1 MMLVFDYIIG
11 ALQQGGGVTVYFDN
25 LVSRYAYRVRDSVLL
40 LPCELKNKFDI
51 QAICLP
57 SLLFGRYRDVV
68 VDDKLSGVFHSSY
81 YRLPKNRDLKIVT
94 TVHDFTYEKF
104 VRGPAKWVHCWQKYR
119 AIKHSDR
126 VICVSQNTARD
137 LMHYCPID
145 PNKIRVIHN
154 GVSESYHVSPDVQS
168 ETNEVLFVGARA
180 GYKNFEFAVDAL
192 VKRPELSL
200 SIVGGGPLSEAELQ
214 RLDARIPGRYTW
226 LGRLSDAD
234 LNLAYNR
241 AYALLYP
248 SSYEGFGIPIIEA
261 MRAGCPVIAVNVS
274 SIPEVAGNAAILTDV
289 ADADQFA
296 NALSSI
302 PQRREALVQAGL
314 EQAKKFSWDKCF
326 EETLQVYKELM

>member
-1 MMLVFDYIIG
+1 MVYFDYIIG
-11 ALQQGGGVTVYFDN
+11 SLQSHGGISVYFD
-25 LVSRYAYRVRDSVLL
+25 SIMRRYFSCDNEGVLL
-40 LPCELKNKFDI
+40 LPGDMCNNFSVIPLIVPAGKIN
-51 QAICLP
+51 
-57 SLLFGRYRDVV
+57 RYRDVFF
-68 VDDKLSGVFHSSY
+68 DCNGHGVFHSSY
-81 YRLPKNRDLKIVT
+81 YRLPANRNLKIVT

-119 AIKHSDR
+119 AIKHSDI

-145 PNKIRVIHN
+145 PSKIRVIHN
-154 GVSESYHVSPDVQS
+154 GVSESYHVLPDVQS
-168 ETNEVLFVGARA
+168 KTNEVLFVGARA
-180 GYKNFEFAVDAL
+180 GYKNFELAVDAL

-200 SIVGGGPLSEAELQ
+200 SIVGGGPLSEAEQQ

-226 LGRLSDAD
+226 LGRLSDEE

-248 SSYEGFGIPIIEA
+248 SSYEGFGIPVIEA

-274 SIPEVAGNAAILTDV
+274 SIPEVAGSAAILTDI
-289 ADADQFA
+289 ADAELFA
-296 NALSSI
+296 NSLSI
-302 PQRREALVQAGL
+302 LPQRREVLVEAGI

>member
-1 MMLVFDYIIG
+1 MILFDPIIYH
-11 ALQQGGGVTVYFDN
+11 LQKGGGITVYFSSIQN
-25 LVSRYAYRVRDSVLL
+25 RIKAKAEEHIVLTIADEKL
-40 LPCELKNKFDI
+40 AN
-51 QAICLP
+51 
-57 SLLFGRYRDVV
+57 RYRDC
-68 VDDKLSGVFHSSY
+68 DTGLFSGVFHSSY
-81 YRLPKNRDLKIVT
+81 YRLPTNRELKIVT

-119 AIKHSDR
+119 AIKHSDI
-126 VICVSQNTARD
+126 VICVSHNTAGD

-145 PNKIRVIHN
+145 PSKIRVIHN
-154 GVSESYHVSPDVQS
+154 GVSESYHVLPDVQS
-168 ETNEVLFVGARA
+168 KTNEVLFVGARA
-180 GYKNFEFAVDAL
+180 GYKNFELAIDAL

-200 SIVGGGPLSEAELQ
+200 SIVGGGPLSEAEQQ
-214 RLDARIPGRYTW
+214 RLEARIPGRYTW
-226 LGRLSDAD
+226 LGRLSDEE

-274 SIPEVAGNAAILTDV
+274 SIPEVAGSAAILTDA
-289 ADADQFA
+289 ADADLFA
-296 NALSSI
+296 SALLSI
-302 PQRREALVQAGL
+302 PQRREALVAAGL

>member
-1 MMLVFDYIIG
+1 MLVFDGIVEK
-11 ALQQGGGVTVYFDN
+11 LQSGGGVTVVFRE
-25 LVSRYAYRVRDSVLL
+25 LLSRMNGYEYYVYDHPSKISHIYCIKKSRVF
-40 LPCELKNKFDI
+40 E
-51 QAICLP
+51 
-57 SLLFGRYRDVV
+57 RYRN
-68 VDDKLSGVFHSSY
+68 VDLELIFEDGSRNVFHSTY
-81 YRLPKNRDLKIVT
+81 YRIPSAFNGKIVT

-119 AIKHSDR
+119 AIKHSDI
-126 VICVSQNTARD
+126 VICVSHNTARD
-137 LMHYCPID
+137 LMYYCPID
-145 PNKIRVIHN
+145 PSKIRVIHN
-154 GVSESYHVSPDVQS
+154 GVSESYHVLPDVQS
-168 ETNEVLFVGARA
+168 KTNEVLFVGARA
-180 GYKNFEFAVDAL
+180 GYKNFELAVDTL

-200 SIVGGGPLSEAELQ
+200 SIVGGGPLSEAEQQ

-226 LGRLSDAD
+226 LGRLSDEE

-274 SIPEVAGNAAILTDV
+274 SIPEVAGSAAILTDV
-289 ADADQFA
+289 ADADLFA
-296 NALSSI
+296 NALLSI
-302 PQRREALVQAGL
+302 PQRREALVEAGL